1 MSWSSEYESSFI
13 ARTREQMSVQERH
26 RRERH
31 ARGQAILAA
40 AAKVFARHG
49 LEGATVEMVAR
60 EAEVAVGT
68 IYLYYSSRDDLYLN
82 LISNREEHLR
92 ARYLDIFARRLEP
105 LDELKTIASAYLDYL
120 RESREIFL
128 SQHSVVFSQLHQRL
142 KRNTEKRN
150 FQRVMDLSHE
160 IFGLWEGTIRR
171 AFEGGVIANSMG
183 PKKTAAVVWASMN
196 GAFMLMGD
204 GNFFRDVTGLNPEH
218 FLDEALE
225 SHLAASQLSVR
236 RKKSEG
242 RIVNRAR
249 KMRAKVPLTR
259 ALGAA
264 SPATKRARRVI
275 GGAERD
281 TLTWPSP
288 SSSPLQGEGK
298 RRISAEANLEE
309 VGVHPSA

>member
-1 MSWSSEYESSFI
+1 
-13 ARTREQMSVQERH
+13 MSVQERH

-31 ARGQAILAA
+31 ARGQSILAA
-40 AAKVFARHG
+40 AANVFAKHG
-49 LEGATVEMVAR
+49 LEGATIEMVAR

-82 LISNREEHLR
+82 LVAHREEQLR
-92 ARYLDIFARRLEP
+92 ARYLEIFARKLEP
-105 LDELKTIASAYLDYL
+105 LAELKAIASAYLDYL
-120 RESREIFL
+120 RETREIFL
-128 SQHSVVFSQLHQRL
+128 TQHSVVFSQLHQRL
-142 KRNTEKRN
+142 KRKSEIRD

-236 RKKSEG
+236 GKQSSN
-242 RIVNRAR
+242 RILNRAR
-249 KMRAKVPLTR
+249 RGPRAVQ
-259 ALGAA
+259 G
-264 SPATKRARRVI
+264 
-275 GGAERD
+275 
-281 TLTWPSP
+281 PSP

-298 RRISAEANLEE
+298 LLQREDVVAIAVA
-309 VGVHPSA
+309 GIG

>member
-1 MSWSSEYESSFI
+1 
-13 ARTREQMSVQERH
+13 MSVQERH

-31 ARGQAILAA
+31 ARGQAILTA
-40 AAKVFARHG
+40 AAKVFAKHG
-49 LEGATVEMVAR
+49 LEGATIEMVAR

-82 LISNREEHLR
+82 LIADREIHLR
-92 ARYLDIFARRLEP
+92 ARYLGIFERRLEP
-105 LDELKTIASAYLDYL
+105 LDELKAIASAYLDYL

-142 KRNTEKRN
+142 KRNSEKRN
-150 FQRVMDLSHE
+150 FERVMDLSHE

-236 RKKSEG
+236 RKQSG
-242 RIVNRAR
+242 RRTLSRAR
-249 KMRAKVPLTR
+249 NESRTKVPLTR
-259 ALGAA
+259 AFGAA
-264 SPATKRARRVI
+264 SPATKRARQVI
-275 GGAERD
+275 SGAERD
-281 TLTWPSP
+281 TLTGPSP

-298 RRISAEANLEE
+298 RRIGGETNLDE
-309 VGVHPSA
+309 VGVGPSA

>member
-1 MSWSSEYESSFI
+1 
-13 ARTREQMSVQERH
+13 MSVQERH

-31 ARGQAILAA
+31 ARGQAILTA
-40 AAKVFARHG
+40 AAKVFAKHG
-49 LEGATVEMVAR
+49 LEGATIEMVAR

-82 LISNREEHLR
+82 LIADRAEHLR
-92 ARYLDIFARRLEP
+92 ARYLGIFERRLEP
-105 LDELKTIASAYLDYL
+105 LDELKAIASAYLEHL
-120 RESREIFL
+120 LESREISL
-128 SQHSVVFSQLHQRL
+128 SQHSVVFSQLHKRL
-142 KRNTEKRN
+142 KRQSELRN

-204 GNFFRDVTGLNPEH
+204 GNFFRGVTGLNPEH
-218 FLDEALE
+218 FVDEALE

-236 RKKSEG
+236 GNSKRQNPES
-242 RIVNRAR
+242 
-249 KMRAKVPLTR
+249 RAKKRDEIPLTR
-259 ALGAA
+259 AFSAA

-275 GGAERD
+275 
-281 TLTWPSP
+281 
-288 SSSPLQGEGK
+288 
-298 RRISAEANLEE
+298 
-309 VGVHPSA
+309 